1 MRVGYVGLGNM
12 GGALARRLLRTH
24 PLHVYDLSASA
35 MQGLADAGATPCAS
49 LAVLAAQCDTILVCL
64 PTSDHV
70 RAALFGPSGIA
81 SAASP
86 GLLIID
92 QSTGDPTA
100 TRSMATEL
108 ATSGIAMMD
117 APVSGGAQGAK
128 AGTIAVMV
136 GASRAQ
142 YDQARPILDAISA
155 NIFHAGDVGA
165 GHVMKLVNNMLSG
178 AQRLLTFEAVAL
190 AAKNGIDPRRACDV
204 LMAGGGRNSFLETF
218 MGPRVINGDLVSPF
232 TLGLMLKD
240 IRLACQLGSDSGVPL
255 LYGNLTKEFYQL
267 CVGQQGDASEVNTAA
282 LVVDQLAG
290 THVVPPNPKLR

>member
-1 MRVGYVGLGNM
+1 
-12 GGALARRLLRTH
+12 
-24 PLHVYDLSASA
+24 
-35 MQGLADAGATPCAS
+35 
-49 LAVLAAQCDTILVCL
+49 
-64 PTSDHV
+64 
-70 RAALFGPSGIA
+70 
-81 SAASP
+81 
-86 GLLIID
+86 
-92 QSTGDPTA
+92 
-100 TRSMATEL
+100 
-108 ATSGIAMMD
+108 
-117 APVSGGAQGAK
+117 
-128 AGTIAVMV
+128 MV

-204 LMAGGGRNSFLETF
+204 LMAGGGRNSFLEKF
-218 MGPRVINGDLVSPF
+218 MGPRVIKGDLVSPF